1 MAFSSNCRIFECM
14 KKSMVSNIFNFP
26 VHEEKKGDVKVSY
39 SQYTMW
45 ANCPKQWKLTYMDG
59 HKDFDPS
66 IHLVFGTAM
75 HETIQAWLQ
84 VMYNQSAVEAEK
96 MDLNQLLLDEMA
108 KEYKKMMAVYGVKF
122 TNRSEMN
129 EFYDDGIQI
138 LDFLRKNR
146 SDYFST
152 RKMRLVG
159 VELPIYFPASESNEN
174 IMMKGFLDL
183 VFEVIEDGS
192 IEIWDIKTSTKGW
205 NKWQKAD
212 KTKTAQ
218 LVLYKKF
225 FSEQYGYPIDKI
237 QVRYFIVKRK
247 LWEEAMFAQK
257 RVQEFV
263 PAHGKPTLNK
273 IVKNFNQFID
283 EAFNDDGTYNTDGEF
298 LPMAGK
304 NNKNCK
310 WCPFKNSE
318 LCNKK
323 ERIKV

>member
-1 MAFSSNCRIFECM
+1 
-14 KKSMVSNIFNFP
+14 
-26 VHEEKKGDVKVSY
+26 
-39 SQYTMW
+39 
-45 ANCPKQWKLTYMDG
+45 
-59 HKDFDPS
+59 
-66 IHLVFGTAM
+66 
-75 HETIQAWLQ
+75 
-84 VMYNQSAVEAEK
+84 
-96 MDLNQLLLDEMA
+96 
-108 KEYKKMMAVYGVKF
+108 
-122 TNRSEMN
+122 
-129 EFYDDGIQI
+129 
-138 LDFLRKNR
+138 
-146 SDYFST
+146 
-152 RKMRLVG
+152 MRLVG

>member
-1 MAFSSNCRIFECM
+1 M
-14 KKSMVSNIFNFP
+14 KKSVVSNIFNFP
-26 VHEEKKGDVKVSY
+26 VHQEKEGDSKVSY

-75 HETIQAWLQ
+75 HETLQEWLQ
-84 VMYNQSAVEAEK
+84 VLYNQGPGEADK
-96 MDLNQLLLDEMA
+96 LDLNQMLLEAMA
-108 KEYKKMMAVYGVKF
+108 QEYKVMMARYGQKF
-122 TNRSEMN
+122 TTKDEMN
-129 EFYDDGIQI
+129 EFYADGVEII
-138 LDFLRKNR
+138 DFLKKNR
-146 SDYFST
+146 TDYFST
-152 RKMRLVG
+152 KRLKLVG
-159 VELPIYFPASESNEN
+159 VELPIYYPTSNEN

-183 VFEVIEDGS
+183 VFEDQDGI
-192 IEIWDIKTSTKGW
+192 IEIWDIKTSTRGW
-205 NKWQKAD
+205 NEYQKKD

-225 FSEQYGYPIDKI
+225 FSEQYGWPIDKI

-263 PAHGKPTLNK
+263 PAHGTRTLRN
-273 IVKNFNQFID
+273 IVTSFDEFISKSFN
-283 EAFNDDGTYNTDGEF
+283 EDGSHNTEGEF
-298 LPMAGK
+298 PAMAGK

-310 WCPFKNSE
+310 YCPFNKSE
-318 LCNKK
+318 LCPRK
-323 ERIKV
+323 ERIKE

>member
-1 MAFSSNCRIFECM
+1 M
-14 KKSMVSNIFNFP
+14 KKSVVSNIFNFP
-26 VHEEKKGDVKVSY
+26 VHEEKKGDSKVSY

-75 HETIQAWLQ
+75 HETLQEWLQ
-84 VMYNQSAVEAEK
+84 VLYNQGPSEADK
-96 MDLNQLLLDEMA
+96 LDLGKLLLDSMA
-108 KEYKKMMAVYGVKF
+108 QEYKVMMARYGQKF
-122 TNRSEMN
+122 TTKDEMN

-138 LDFLRKNR
+138 IDFIKKNR
-146 SDYFST
+146 TDYFST
-152 RKMRLVG
+152 KKLKLVG
-159 VELPIYFPASESNEN
+159 VELPIYYPTSNEN
-174 IMMKGFLDL
+174 IMMKGFIDL
-183 VFEVIEDGS
+183 VFEDQDGI
-192 IEIWDIKTSTKGW
+192 IEIWDIKTSTRGW
-205 NKWQKAD
+205 NEYQKKD

-225 FSEQYGYPIDKI
+225 FSEQYGWPIDKI

-263 PAHGKPTLNK
+263 PAHGSRTMRNVSTSFDDFIAKS
-273 IVKNFNQFID
+273 FN
-283 EAFNDDGTYNTDGEF
+283 EDGSYNTEGEF
-298 LPMAGK
+298 PAIAGK

-310 WCPFKNSE
+310 YCPFKKSE
-318 LCNKK
+318 LCNRK
-323 ERIKV
+323 ERIKS

>member
-1 MAFSSNCRIFECM
+1 M
-14 KKSMVSNIFNFP
+14 KKSIVSNIFNFP
-26 VHEEKKGDVKVSY
+26 VHKEQKGDSKVSY

-59 HKDFDPS
+59 HKIDDPS
-66 IHLVFGTAM
+66 IHLLFGTAM
-75 HETIQAWLQ
+75 HEVIQEWLQ
-84 VMYNQSAVEAEK
+84 VMYNDSATKANE
-96 MDLNQLLLDEMA
+96 MDLNGLLLEQMT
-108 KEYKKMMAVYGVKF
+108 KEYKKSMAIYGVKF
-122 TNRSEMN
+122 TTKDEMN
-129 EFYDDGIQI
+129 EFYNDGIQI
-138 LDFLRKNR
+138 LDFLKKNR

-152 RKMRLVG
+152 RNMKLVG
-159 VELPIYFPASESNEN
+159 VELPIYYPTSNEN

-183 VFEVIEDGS
+183 VFEDQDGI

-225 FSEQYGYPIDKI
+225 FSEQYGWPVDRI

-263 PAHGKPTLNK
+263 PAHGSRTLK
-273 IVKNFNQFID
+273 QITTSFEEFIGKSFN
-283 EAFNDDGTYNTDGEF
+283 EDGTYNTEGEF
-298 LPMAGK
+298 PALAGK

-323 ERIKV
+323 ERIKP